1 MDLFGKNSL
10 ELFHSDKCLTNDK
23 VLSTK
28 KYKAKYAR
36 AKYDRANK
44 INEAK

>member
-1 MDLFGKNSL
+1 MALFGKNSL

-23 VLSTK
+23 
-28 KYKAKYAR
+28 AKYDRAKFNR

-44 INEAK
+44 NK